1 MDKKQEK
8 YTLIN
13 KGTVVYTINTVFMEN
28 IKIKNALHK
37 LDTSV
42 CISSQGITPT
52 PSIVGVPFEVYS
64 FNNNN

>member
-13 KGTVVYTINTVFMEN
+13 KSTMVYIINTLFLVN

-52 PSIVGVPFEVYS
+52 PVGVPFEVYS

>member
-52 PSIVGVPFEVYS
+52 PVGVPFEVYS
-64 FNNNN
+64 FNNIN

>member
-1 MDKKQEK
+1 MGKKQEK

-13 KGTVVYTINTVFMEN
+13 KITVVYIVNTVLYMLN

-42 CISSQGITPT
+42 CISLKGITPT
-52 PSIVGVPFEVYS
+52 PVGVPFEVYS
-64 FNNNN
+64 FNNIN

>member
-13 KGTVVYTINTVFMEN
+13 KSTMVYIINTLFLVN

-42 CISSQGITPT
+42 CISSKGITPT
-52 PSIVGVPFEVYS
+52 PVGVPFEVYS
-64 FNNNN
+64 FNNINL

>member
-1 MDKKQEK
+1 MGKKQEK

-13 KGTVVYTINTVFMEN
+13 KITVVYIVNTVLYMLN

-52 PSIVGVPFEVYS
+52 PVGVPFEVYL
-64 FNNNN
+64 FNNIN